1 MNRSK
6 KTQPGMAAPR
16 PSIFCQDSGTRIRAC
31 VGHVRARG
39 SKGQSLV
46 ETALILVAFMSLLL
60 AMTAVGEKLYVKQEL
75 AQRAHD
81 AARWGAL
88 NPYDAGTIRNLVLY
102 GTPAPAAG
110 ADAFDS
116 LKLADVVVANPGC
129 PGPDCRIRVAIP
141 AHGVQSVQ
149 PVERTD

>member
-1 MNRSK
+1 MNCR
-6 KTQPGMAAPR
+6 
-16 PSIFCQDSGTRIRAC
+16 
-31 VGHVRARG
+31 RG

-88 NPYDAGTIRNLVLY
+88 NPYDAGRIRNLVLY
-102 GTPAPAAG
+102 GTTAPATG

-116 LKLADVVVANPGC
+116 LKPTDVVVANPGC

-149 PVERTD
+149 PVEEPTEARAPH

>member
-1 MNRSK
+1 MNHR
-6 KTQPGMAAPR
+6 
-16 PSIFCQDSGTRIRAC
+16 
-31 VGHVRARG
+31 RG
-39 SKGQSLV
+39 SRGQSLV
-46 ETALILVAFMSLLL
+46 ETTLILIAFMSLLL
-60 AMTAVGEKLYVKQEL
+60 GMTVTGEKLFVKQEL
-75 AQRAHD
+75 TQRAHD

-88 NPYDAGTIRNLVLY
+88 NHYDADMIRNLVLY
-102 GTPAPAAG
+102 ATTVPATD

-116 LKLADVVVANPGC
+116 LKLADVVVTNAGC